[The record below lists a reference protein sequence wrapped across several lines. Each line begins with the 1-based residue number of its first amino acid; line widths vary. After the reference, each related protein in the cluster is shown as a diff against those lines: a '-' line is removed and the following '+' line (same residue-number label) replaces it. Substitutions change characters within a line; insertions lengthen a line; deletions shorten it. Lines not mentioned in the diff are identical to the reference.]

1 MKPSASKYQKIY
13 DEQACLFDQ
22 ITSLIEEAHSIVVCA
37 HTSPDG
43 DALGSGLAL
52 AQVIAAKWPNK
63 EVVNLLAD
71 KSPIP
76 AIYQF
81 LPGAQDFVH
90 AADYTADPDLFLMVD
105 LPTPDR
111 LEDAEPIFNRSR
123 KTVTID
129 HHPSETHYGDVC
141 LSRPEAAA
149 TGVLIAEYAC
159 HLGVNITPDMANCLL
174 CAIMTDT
181 GRFQYQNADP
191 EAFEIASL
199 LVDAGADP
207 SCISLHVYQ
216 SFRLEYL
223 HLEALVM
230 GRIRTFADSKIAYSY
245 ATLADFDRTG
255 ALREECDGL
264 IDIVRSVAG
273 SEVALFLKESPD
285 GSVRGNLRSK
295 SDLDVSCI
303 ARALGGGGHRAAAGF
318 TAQGDIDEV
327 LNQALPK
334 LMALFDGA
342 AANPTTSAD
351 KNENLESTS

>member
-1 MKPSASKYQKIY
+1 MEPSASKYQHIL
-13 DEQACLFDQ
+13 DEQAQLFDQ
-22 ITSLIEEAHSIVVCA
+22 ITALIEEAHSIVVCA

-52 AQVIAAKWPNK
+52 AQIISAKWPHK
-63 EVVNLLAD
+63 QVVNLLAD
-71 KSPIP
+71 KNQIP

-81 LPGAQDFVH
+81 LPGASGFVH
-90 AADYTADPDLFLMVD
+90 AADYTDDPDLFLMVD

-111 LEDAEPIFNRSR
+111 LRDAEPIFNRAR

-129 HHPSETHYGDVC
+129 HHPTEKHFGDVC
-141 LSRPEAAA
+141 LSRPQAAA

-159 HLGVNITPDMANCLL
+159 NLGVEISADMANCLM
-174 CAIMTDT
+174 CAVMTDT

-207 SCISLHVYQ
+207 SNISLHVYQ

-230 GRIRTFADSKIAYSY
+230 GRIRTFADGKIAYSY
-245 ATLADFDRTG
+245 ATLADFERTG

-303 ARALGGGGHRAAAGF
+303 ARALGGGGHRAASGF
-318 TAQGDIDEV
+318 TAEGDIDEV

-334 LMALFDGA
+334 LIALFDTDSASA
-342 AANPTTSAD
+342 AE
-351 KNENLESTS
+351 KNEDLEPAS